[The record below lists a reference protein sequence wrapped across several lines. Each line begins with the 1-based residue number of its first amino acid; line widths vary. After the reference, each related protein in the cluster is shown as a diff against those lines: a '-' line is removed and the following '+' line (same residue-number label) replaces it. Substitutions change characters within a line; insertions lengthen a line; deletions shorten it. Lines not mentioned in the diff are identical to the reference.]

1 MAEKTKVAALTEI
14 LDALSAADLRR
25 LLHGLPHGDQVVDG
39 LSPNQGARHLSSDA
53 AVLLQKR
60 RMTKEPLFAALR
72 DELPYMEAQIITV
85 AGLYGVT
92 LTPSPTDQTR
102 QREQPESDDRPGEQ
116 RPAERIVITNST
128 ITGSVIGSGA
138 QGNGSTRIG
147 DGNQNIAGVGQGA
160 QVGDVRQSTAPPP
173 AAPSAAAPVQA
184 SSSAPPGTPAAA
196 PPSAPPAR
204 APAPADPLLGDLRQQ
219 LDAGRVLF
227 IVGAGVS
234 LGATG
239 GAAVAGWGG
248 LLEHGVAHCE
258 ALSGETAWAAAMR
271 SVLALKQTSL
281 LITVAEQITEKLGGP
296 GGGQYRRWLRETVG
310 SLRITDASTLE
321 ALKGLG
327 CRLATTNYDHLLSEI
342 TGLAPISWD
351 EAFEVEAWL
360 RGEEPGILHL
370 HGQYKRPASVI
381 LGAKS
386 YWEIGK
392 NDRVQTVQR
401 ALQMNYTLVF
411 VGCGAGLED
420 PNVGAMLGWATANL
434 KGTGARHYR
443 LCRDGEVGAVREQHK
458 GSDIYPIPYGPKH
471 SDLPAFLNRLREP
484 QTSEPD

>member
-25 LLHGLPHGDQVVDG
+25 LLHSLPHGDRVVGG
-39 LSPNQGARHLSSDA
+39 LSPNQGERHLSSDA

-72 DELPYMEAQIITV
+72 DELPYMEAQIIAV

-92 LTPSPTDQTR
+92 LTPSPTGQTR
-102 QREQPESDDRPGEQ
+102 PREQPESDDRPAAA
-116 RPAERIVITNST
+116 RPAEGIVIMNST

-147 DGNQNIAGVGQGA
+147 DGNQNIAGIGQGA
-160 QVGDVRQSTAPPP
+160 QVGDVRQSTAPS
-173 AAPSAAAPVQA
+173 PSAATAAAAQA
-184 SSSAPPGTPAAA
+184 SPSAPPGTPAAT
-196 PPSAPPAR
+196 PPSAPPPR
-204 APAPADPLLGDLRQQ
+204 APAPTDPLLGDLRQQ
-219 LDAGRVLF
+219 LEADRVLF

-271 SVLALKQTSL
+271 PLLALGQTSL

-296 GGGQYRRWLRETVG
+296 DGGQYKRWLRETVG
-310 SLRITDASTLE
+310 GLRITDASTLE

-327 CRLATTNYDHLLSEI
+327 CRLATTNYDHLLSEV
-342 TGLAPISWD
+342 TGLPPISWD
-351 EAFEVEAWL
+351 DAFEVEAWL
-360 RGEEPGILHL
+360 RGEEPGIPHL

-392 NDRVQTVQR
+392 NDRAQTVQR

-420 PNVGAMLGWATANL
+420 PNVGAMLDWATENL

-443 LCRDGEVGAVREQHK
+443 LCRDGEVDAVREQHK
-458 GSDIYPIPYGPKH
+458 GSDIYPIPYGPNH

-484 QTSEPD
+484 KTTEDD